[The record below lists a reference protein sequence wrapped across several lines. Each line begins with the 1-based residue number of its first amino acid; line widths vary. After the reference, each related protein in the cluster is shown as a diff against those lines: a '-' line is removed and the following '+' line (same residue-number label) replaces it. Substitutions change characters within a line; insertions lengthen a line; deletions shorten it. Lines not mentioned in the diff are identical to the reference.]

1 MVENIFIGVLCVLAA
16 GAGIWSLLISN
27 KDSSEDRKNGEE

>member
-16 GAGIWSLLISN
+16 GAGIWSLVIGN
-27 KDSSEDRKNGEE
+27 KSSSEKEENDEK